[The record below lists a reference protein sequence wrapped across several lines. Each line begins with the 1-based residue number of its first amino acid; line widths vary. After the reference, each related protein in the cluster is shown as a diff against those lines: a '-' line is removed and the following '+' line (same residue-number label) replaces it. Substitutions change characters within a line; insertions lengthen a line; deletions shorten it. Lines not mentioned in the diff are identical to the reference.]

1 MTTEAQSALR
11 RIIEDFSER
20 TRFVIICN
28 YITRII
34 EPLTS
39 RCVKFRFRP
48 VPVEEQIA
56 KLEEICQKEKITI
69 GREIIESLLSQGDL
83 RKSINSLQSLHNV
96 NTVPEILPIPQQV
109 CSKLFETLKYSNNLG
124 EVLRQTNELLLQ
136 GWPAD
141 ELLRAMLNESTT
153 LGDNKKI
160 AMIFEVLARADLNI
174 NRRGSQIQ
182 IIAAVSDIFYVL
194 HS

>member
-141 ELLRAMLNESTT
+141 ELLRAMLN
-153 LGDNKKI
+153 
-160 AMIFEVLARADLNI
+160 
-174 NRRGSQIQ
+174 
-182 IIAAVSDIFYVL
+182 
-194 HS
+194 

>member
-1 MTTEAQSALR
+1 MTMEAQSALR

-56 KLEEICQKEKITI
+56 KLEEICQKEKIEI
-69 GREIIESLLSQGDL
+69 GRNII
-83 RKSINSLQSLHNV
+83 
-96 NTVPEILPIPQQV
+96 
-109 CSKLFETLKYSNNLG
+109 
-124 EVLRQTNELLLQ
+124 
-136 GWPAD
+136 
-141 ELLRAMLNESTT
+141 
-153 LGDNKKI
+153 
-160 AMIFEVLARADLNI
+160 
-174 NRRGSQIQ
+174 
-182 IIAAVSDIFYVL
+182 
-194 HS
+194 